1 MIRSKSSKN
10 KMKLKLVFTTTIFP
24 VAPYNFDYSV
34 HNPSHYPTPL
44 ARWEPGKLWFSF
56 RFQNKLLGI
65 KFVNQ
70 GSVSKPKIKIEIYYK
85 SKLEKKYA
93 DILLEELDYRFEFQ
107 KNNLELEFYKKFGR
121 DELIGKI
128 LKKFKG
134 MRNFCVEGLYE
145 YLMIAILLQ
154 NANIKRTVQMTN
166 VMLKKYGDSI
176 EFDKIKLYSIWKP
189 RRILE
194 ASEYEFRALKVGYR
208 AKNFLRATEDYLK
221 KDEFAMRQLDDS
233 ELRKQLLEIYGI
245 GPASVDYIM
254 IGVYH
259 RTILTTIP
267 PWEAKIYSK
276 LLGLKT
282 LNPKKIMM
290 FLDNRYGKDKVGII
304 GCLFMDIAWKHK
316 IEKVDWMEKL
326 LPYC

>member
-1 MIRSKSSKN
+1 
-10 KMKLKLVFTTTIFP
+10 MKLKLVFTTTIFP
-24 VAPYNFDYSV
+24 IAPYNFDYSV

-65 KFVNQ
+65 KFINQ
-70 GSVSKPKIKIEIYYK
+70 GIVSKPKIKIEIYCK
-85 SKLEKKYA
+85 SKLKKKY
-93 DILLEELDYRFEFQ
+93 INTLLKELDYRFQFR
-107 KNNLELEFYKKFGR
+107 KNYSEFYKKFER
-121 DELIGKI
+121 DELVGKI

-134 MRNFCVEGLYE
+134 MRGFCVEGLYE

-166 VMLKKYGDSI
+166 IMLEKYGDSI
-176 EFDKIKLYSIWKP
+176 EFDRIKLYSIWKP
-189 RRILE
+189 ERILKIPE
-194 ASEYEFRALKVGYR
+194 SELRALKVGYR

-221 KDEFAMRQLDDS
+221 VDEFAMRELDNTK
-233 ELRKQLLEIYGI
+233 LRKQLLEIYGV

-254 IGVYH
+254 IGGYH
-259 RTILTTIP
+259 RAILTTIP

-290 FLDNRYGKDKVGII
+290 FLNKRYGENKTGVM

-316 IEKVDWMEKL
+316 LEKVDWMEKL

>member
-1 MIRSKSSKN
+1 
-10 KMKLKLVFTTTIFP
+10 MKLELVFTTTIFP

-44 ARWEPGKLWFSF
+44 AHREPGKLWFSF

-65 KFVNQ
+65 KFINQ
-70 GSVSKPKIKIEIYYK
+70 GIVSKPKIKIEVYYK
-85 SKLEKKYA
+85 SKSDKKYV

-107 KNNLELEFYKKFGR
+107 KDNLEFYKKFEKDR
-121 DELIGKI
+121 LVGKI

-134 MRNFCVEGLYE
+134 MRGFCIEGLYE

-154 NANIKRTVQMTN
+154 NTNIKQTVQMTN
-166 VMLKKYGDSI
+166 VMLEKYGDLI
-176 EFDKIKLYSIWKP
+176 EFDRIKLYSIWKP
-189 RRILE
+189 ERILKIPE
-194 ASEYEFRALKVGYR
+194 SELRALKVGYR

-221 KDEFAMRQLDDS
+221 KDEFAMRELDNT
-233 ELRKQLLEIYGI
+233 ELRKQLLEIYGV

-254 IGVYH
+254 IGGYH
-259 RTILTTIP
+259 RNILTTIP

-282 LNPKKIMM
+282 SNPKKIMM
-290 FLDNRYGKDKVGII
+290 FLDKRYGEHKAGVI